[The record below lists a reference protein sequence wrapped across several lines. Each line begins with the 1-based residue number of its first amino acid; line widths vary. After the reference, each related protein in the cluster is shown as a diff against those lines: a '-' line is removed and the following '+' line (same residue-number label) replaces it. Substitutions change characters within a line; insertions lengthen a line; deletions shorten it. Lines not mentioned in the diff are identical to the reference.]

1 MGKGDREEIPVI
13 YFISVASF
21 QFPAPKLAT
30 ESRFGPGNEAISIER
45 VVKADGRESASM
57 GSPPGGGV
65 SDGDYCG
72 CRRRYTQRR
81 VSRDPR
87 TGQFDC
93 ASVHTRHCGT

>member
-1 MGKGDREEIPVI
+1 MGKGDGEEIPVI

-30 ESRFGPGNEAISIER
+30 ESGFGPGNEAISIER
-45 VVKADGRESASM
+45 VVKVDGRESASM